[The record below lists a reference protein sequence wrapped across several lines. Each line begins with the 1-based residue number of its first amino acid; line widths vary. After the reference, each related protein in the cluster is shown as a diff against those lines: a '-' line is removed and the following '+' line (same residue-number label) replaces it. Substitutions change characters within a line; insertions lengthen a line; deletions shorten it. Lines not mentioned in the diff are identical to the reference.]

1 MKILK
6 QKINEMVNFD
16 SLACGEPFYFEDN
29 LWIKAKNY
37 RDCDL
42 NTVRVSDGLLTTLEN
57 NPLVEVA
64 HVHVEDDKDD

>member
-57 NPLVEVA
+57 
-64 HVHVEDDKDD
+64 